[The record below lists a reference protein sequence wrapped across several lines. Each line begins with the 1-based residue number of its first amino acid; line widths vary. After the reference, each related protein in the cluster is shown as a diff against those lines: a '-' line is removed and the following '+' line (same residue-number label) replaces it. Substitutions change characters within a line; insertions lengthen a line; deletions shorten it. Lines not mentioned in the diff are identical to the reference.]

1 MCTHVSVISSLK
13 GEEKNLFSLNLK
25 AAKRV
30 IRDDMH
36 SAALHATSLIAH
48 QPGCSENLPSRA
60 PNLFDSNFSSEYPS
74 SQEMWARNKEIRLTQ
89 PCLISTND

>member
-1 MCTHVSVISSLK
+1 MCTHISVISSLK

-25 AAKRV
+25 AAKHA

-60 PNLFDSNFSSEYPS
+60 PNLFEFYFNSE
-74 SQEMWARNKEIRLTQ
+74 
-89 PCLISTND
+89 